1 MFGQLIKRFSELSSS
16 QKVICFYTVFT
27 TIYFLVRC
35 IALDQMYM
43 VHDERDIVFSAWS
56 LARSDKDLFGNIFP
70 LSFGG
75 ISPDNPLISIWFSAL
90 FWLIL
95 PVKSVFFARLPFMFV
110 SSFIPLLMYL
120 IAHKVTKNTRFSILV
135 SLVAGMSP
143 WIFHLGRIAMDVTL
157 AFPTLLLAILLLL
170 NKKRLLGF
178 FLLFLAFYNYQGFRT
193 VIPFIP
199 FLIEWYLQKSDKK
212 RMVTRYV
219 VHGGFV
225 VLLFL
230 SIFLID
236 SKVISRRSDQV
247 LFLNMERFTAD
258 VDLKRRETIFP
269 LVVSKLFD
277 SKLTESIRYGLETVA
292 QGLSTQTFF
301 FKGDASPINGTGIGS
316 LLFISTL
323 PFFIFGI
330 MSLRNKDVGYGFL
343 ASFTL
348 WGMIPSLASLNGHSY
363 AIRGILMVVG
373 FSTLIALGITE
384 SWTIVRKY
392 NTLKRILFVITVL
405 IFAADFSTFAYEYFG
420 RRPITLSE
428 VFNERERA
436 DAEYITSLN
445 TKSPLV
451 IYDTDISAK
460 NSFMT
465 YAFLKLNDTTQI
477 QSTMK
482 NDKYIYQYENVTFK
496 RCETRKDHL
505 QNAIAIVSNHCVND
519 VEYKKLKDSK
529 LKEITY
535 KDTPILVAYF
545 VIPAEDSK

>member
-1 MFGQLIKRFSELSSS
+1 
-16 QKVICFYTVFT
+16 
-27 TIYFLVRC
+27 
-35 IALDQMYM
+35 M

-56 LARSDKDLFGNIFP
+56 LARSGKDLFGNNFP

-90 FWLIL
+90 FWLFL
-95 PVKSVFFARLPFMFV
+95 PIKSVFFARLPFVFV

-120 IAHKVTKNTRFSILV
+120 IANKVTKNTPFSILV
-135 SLVAGMSP
+135 SLVAGISP
-143 WIFHLGRIAMDVTL
+143 WMFHLGRIAMDVTL

-170 NKKRLLGF
+170 NKKRLFGY

-199 FLIEWYLQKSDKK
+199 FLIEWYLQKAEK
-212 RMVTRYV
+212 RKSFQRFFA
-219 VHGGFV
+219 HGGFII
-225 VLLFL
+225 LLFF
-230 SIFLID
+230 SVFLID
-236 SKVISRRSDQV
+236 SRVVSRRSDQV
-247 LFLNMERFTAD
+247 LFLNMERFSAD

-269 LVVSKLFD
+269 LSISKIFD
-277 SKLTESIRYGLETVA
+277 SKLTESVRYGLDTLT

-323 PFFIFGI
+323 PFLIFGI
-330 MSLRNKDVGYGFL
+330 MSLRKKEIGYGFL
-343 ASFTL
+343 ASFIL
-348 WGMIPSLASLNGHSY
+348 WGMIPSIFSLNGHSY

-384 SWTIVRKY
+384 LWTIVRKY
-392 NTLKRILFVITVL
+392 NTLKRILLVITVL
-405 IFAADFSTFAYEYFG
+405 IFVADFSTYTYEYFG

-428 VFNERERA
+428 VFNERERVVV
-436 DAEYITSLN
+436 EYITSLN

-482 NDKYIYQYENVTFK
+482 DDKFIYQYENVTFK
-496 RCETRKDHL
+496 RCEKRKDHP

-519 VEYKKLKDSK
+519 VEYRKLKDSK

-545 VIPAEDSK
+545 VIPEGKAGK

>member
-1 MFGQLIKRFSELSSS
+1 MLDKLIQKLSGLSSTH
-16 QKVICFYTVFT
+16 KIICFYIVFT
-27 TIYFLVRC
+27 TIYFLLRC
-35 IALDQMYM
+35 VALDQMYM

-56 LARSDKDLFGNIFP
+56 LARSGKDLFGNFFP
-70 LSFGG
+70 LSYGG

-90 FWLIL
+90 FWLFL
-95 PVKSVFFARLPFMFV
+95 PLKSVFFARLPFVLV

-120 IAHKVTKNTRFSILV
+120 IVNKVTRDNRFSILV

-170 NKKRLLGF
+170 NKKRLFGY

-199 FLIEWYLQKSDKK
+199 FLIEWYTQTTEKK
-212 RMVTRYV
+212 RLVRRYFI
-219 VHGGFV
+219 HIGFV
-225 VLLFL
+225 ILLFL
-230 SIFLID
+230 SIFLVD

-247 LFLNMERFTAD
+247 LFLNMERFSAD

-269 LVVSKLFD
+269 LFVSKLFD
-277 SKLTESIRYGLETVA
+277 SKLTESVRYGLDTVT

-330 MSLRNKDVGYGFL
+330 MSLIKKEIGYGFL

-373 FSTLIALGITE
+373 FSALIALGISE

-392 NTLKRILFVITVL
+392 NTLKRILLVITVL
-405 IFAADFSTFAYEYFG
+405 IFVVDFSTFAYEYFG

-436 DAEYITSLN
+436 VAEYITSLN

-465 YAFLKLNDTTQI
+465 YAFLKIIDTAHI

-496 RCETRKDHL
+496 RCETRKDHP

-529 LKEITY
+529 LKEIAY

-545 VIPAEDSK
+545 VIPASK

>member
-16 QKVICFYTVFT
+16 QKVISFYTVFT

-56 LARSDKDLFGNIFP
+56 LARSGKDLFGNIFP

-199 FLIEWYLQKSDKK
+199 FLIEWYLQTSDKK

-436 DAEYITSLN
+436 VAEYITSLN